1 MKINIRESDLPG
13 IGRKYHVETRA
24 GDKMV
29 VIIHDDG
36 RREVYHFHHQDPEES
51 LSMVTMDDDE
61 ARAIAAIIGGMH
73 YTPRALESIDVAL
86 DDLTIEWVK
95 LEAGSDYAGKRI
107 GDLHVR
113 RETGA
118 TIIAVVGPN
127 NQQQINPG
135 PEYTLRA
142 ESTLIVV
149 GERRQIKLF
158 KQFLSEGCAS
168 NP

>member
-1 MKINIRESDLPG
+1 MNMNIRESDLPG
-13 IGRKYHVETRA
+13 IGRKFHMETRA
-24 GDKMV
+24 GDQIV

-36 RREVYHFHHQDPEES
+36 RREVYHFHPQDPEES

-61 ARAIAAIIGGMH
+61 ARAIAAIIGGMQ

-86 DDLTIEWVK
+86 DDLTIEWMK
-95 LEAGSDYAGKRI
+95 LEAGSEYVGKQI
-107 GDLHVR
+107 GELDVR

-127 NQQQINPG
+127 NGRQINPG
-135 PEYTLRA
+135 PEYTLQA
-142 ESTLIVV
+142 DSTLIVA

-158 KQFLSEGCAS
+158 KQFLLRGE